1 MENDYSKELIQ
12 KFQQR
17 QNTINKNLL
26 TQNLFPNRA
35 NPIQSLAP
43 AEEFFL
49 KATYAL
55 RVGFLQEFTFL
66 FAYIYSKQRFE
77 KAVIDLEQQGYI
89 KSQQSKD
96 YGKYW
101 VLTAT
106 ALYYLTTD
114 QKEEFKTYNLKDDSF
129 PSSKRLVYY
138 KVLNGLFCQ
147 RVFKQRTDDL
157 MATFRS
163 QEKEKRIQYQKE
175 QFIKAYLFTNT
186 KQPYTKE
193 AALKFVADIWDKFE
207 ADEEMQTQYK
217 NFVHAFKEN
226 AKEGYVNHTMLQFAF
241 LKDYFNASNSSREQS
256 VMQTS
261 KILSGAFQTV
271 YRGNAYTS
279 RIALYRKFKN
289 EDIKSDLE
297 LFTYS
302 ELIAHLTMVKRNLS
316 KTKPSDDEEAKL
328 LSLKLDSLEKRIVSM
343 EQTVSTRQ
351 EEFEVMVFDT
361 LKNEIPM
368 FKPAVITIKSLAD
381 IQCHII
387 GMKDASGSSRPLL
400 IWGIFQP
407 NEEDFS
413 VTALFSRIE
422 RIYQYQMHHLP
433 MADFK
438 LMIISY
444 SPKQAETIIRKL
456 DTVKASFEDIGHY
469 GLLLYHF
476 DDIEVIA
483 TRQQMKERYEIFKEF
498 KEKTHFEKSTNITS

>member
-1 MENDYSKELIQ
+1 MENNYSKELIQ

-77 KAVIDLEQQGYI
+77 KAVIELEQQGYI

-147 RVFKQRTDDL
+147 RVFKQRTDNL
-157 MATFRS
+157 MTTFRS
-163 QEKEKRIQYQKE
+163 QEKEKRVQYQKE
-175 QFIKAYLFTNT
+175 QFIKAYLFPNT
-186 KQPYTKE
+186 KQTYTKE
-193 AALKFVADIWDKFE
+193 AASKFVSDVWDELE
-207 ADEEMQTQYK
+207 ANEAMQTQYK
-217 NFVHAFKEN
+217 NFIRSFKEN
-226 AKEGYVNHTMLQFAF
+226 AKAENVNHTMLQFAF
-241 LKDYFNASNSSREQS
+241 LKDYFNGLGLSREQS
-256 VMQTS
+256 VKETS
-261 KILSGAFQTV
+261 NFFNLFQTA
-271 YRGNAYTS
+271 YRGDAYTS
-279 RIALYRKFKN
+279 RITLYRKLKN
-289 EDIKSDLE
+289 EAVKSDLE
-297 LFTYS
+297 LFTYT
-302 ELIAHLTMVKRNLS
+302 ELIAYLTMVKRNLS
-316 KTKPSDDEEAKL
+316 KTKPSDDDEATL
-328 LSLKLDSLEKRIVSM
+328 LSLKLDSLEKRIASM

-351 EEFEVMVFDT
+351 EEFETMVFDT
-361 LKNEIPM
+361 LKNEIAT
-368 FKPAVITIKSLAD
+368 FKPSVVTIKSLAD

-387 GMKDASGSSRPLL
+387 GFKESTEDSRPLI

-422 RIYQYQMHHLP
+422 RIYQYQSHHLP

-438 LMIISY
+438 LIICTYTKS
-444 SPKQAETIIRKL
+444 QGETILRKL
-456 DTVKASFEDIGHY
+456 DTVKESFEDIGHY

-476 DDIEVIA
+476 DEMEVVA
-483 TRQQMKERYEIFKEF
+483 TQQSMKERYEIFKEF
-498 KEKTHFEKSTNITS
+498 QEKSHFTRV

>member
-1 MENDYSKELIQ
+1 MENNYSKELIQ
-12 KFQQR
+12 KYQQK
-17 QNTINKNLL
+17 QNTIKNNLL

-89 KSQQSKD
+89 KSQQNRE

-106 ALYYLTTD
+106 SLFYLTTD
-114 QKEEFKTYNLKDDSF
+114 QTEDFLSYNLKDDSF

-147 RVFKQRTDDL
+147 RVFKQRTDNL
-157 MATFRS
+157 MTTFRS
-163 QEKEKRIQYQKE
+163 QEKEKRVQYQKE
-175 QFIKAYLFTNT
+175 QFIKAYLFPNT
-186 KQPYTKE
+186 KQTYTKE
-193 AALKFVADIWDKFE
+193 AASKFVSDVWDELEANEDI
-207 ADEEMQTQYK
+207 QTQYK
-217 NFVHAFKEN
+217 NFIRSFKEN
-226 AKEGYVNHTMLQFAF
+226 AKAENVNHTMLQFAF
-241 LKDYFNASNSSREQS
+241 LKDYFNGLGLSREQS
-256 VMQTS
+256 VKETS
-261 KILSGAFQTV
+261 NFFNLFQTA
-271 YRGNAYTS
+271 YRGDAYTS
-279 RIALYRKFKN
+279 RITLYRKLKN
-289 EDIKSDLE
+289 EAVKTDLE
-297 LFTYS
+297 LFTYT
-302 ELIAHLTMVKRNLS
+302 ELIAYLTMVKRNLS
-316 KTKPSDDEEAKL
+316 KTKPSDDDEATL
-328 LSLKLDSLEKRIVSM
+328 LSLKLDSLEKRIASM

-351 EEFEVMVFDT
+351 EEFETMVFDT
-361 LKNEIPM
+361 LKNEIAT
-368 FKPAVITIKSLAD
+368 FKPSVVTIKSLAD

-387 GMKDASGSSRPLL
+387 GFKESTEDSRPLI

-422 RIYQYQMHHLP
+422 RIYQYQSHHLP

-438 LMIISY
+438 LIICTYTNS
-444 SPKQAETIIRKL
+444 QGETILRKL
-456 DTVKASFEDIGHY
+456 DTVKESFEDIGHY

-476 DDIEVIA
+476 DEMEVVA
-483 TRQQMKERYEIFKEF
+483 TQQSMKERYEIFKEF
-498 KEKTHFEKSTNITS
+498 QEKSHFTRV

>member
-1 MENDYSKELIQ
+1 MENNYSKELIQ

-175 QFIKAYLFTNT
+175 QFIKAYLFPNT
-186 KQPYTKE
+186 KQTYTKE
-193 AALKFVADIWDKFE
+193 AASKFVSDVWDELE
-207 ADEEMQTQYK
+207 ANEAMQTQYK
-217 NFVHAFKEN
+217 NFIRSFKEN
-226 AKEGYVNHTMLQFAF
+226 ARAENVNHTMLQFAF
-241 LKDYFNASNSSREQS
+241 LKDYFNGLGLSREQS
-256 VMQTS
+256 VKETS
-261 KILSGAFQTV
+261 NFFKLFQTA
-271 YRGNAYTS
+271 YRGDAYTS
-279 RIALYRKFKN
+279 RITLYRKLKN
-289 EDIKSDLE
+289 EAVKSDLE
-297 LFTYS
+297 LFTYT
-302 ELIAHLTMVKRNLS
+302 ELIAYLTMVKRNLS
-316 KTKPSDDEEAKL
+316 KTKPSDDDEATL
-328 LSLKLDSLEKRIVSM
+328 LSLKLDSLEKRIASM

-351 EEFEVMVFDT
+351 EEFETMVFDT
-361 LKNEIPM
+361 LKNEIAT
-368 FKPAVITIKSLAD
+368 FKPSVVTIKSLAD

-387 GMKDASGSSRPLL
+387 GFKESTEDSRPLI

-422 RIYQYQMHHLP
+422 RIYQYQSHHLP

-438 LMIISY
+438 LIICTYTNS
-444 SPKQAETIIRKL
+444 QGETILRKL
-456 DTVKASFEDIGHY
+456 DTVKESFEDIGHY

-476 DDIEVIA
+476 DEMEVVA
-483 TRQQMKERYEIFKEF
+483 TQQSMKERYEIFKEF
-498 KEKTHFEKSTNITS
+498 QEKSHFTRV

>member
-12 KFQQR
+12 KYQQK
-17 QNTINKNLL
+17 QNTIKKNLL
-26 TQNLFPNRA
+26 TKNLFPNRA
-35 NPIQSLAP
+35 NPIQSLSP

-55 RVGFLQEFTFL
+55 KVGFLQEFTFL
-66 FAYIYSKQRFE
+66 FAYIYSKQKFE
-77 KAVIDLEQQGYI
+77 KAVLELERQGYI
-89 KSQQSKD
+89 KSQQNRE

-106 ALYYLTTD
+106 TLYYLTTD

-147 RVFKQRTDDL
+147 RVFKQRTDEL

-175 QFIKAYLFTNT
+175 QFIKAYLFPNT
-186 KQPYTKE
+186 KQTYTKE
-193 AALKFVADIWDKFE
+193 AASKFVSDVWDEFE
-207 ADEEMQTQYK
+207 ASEEMQTQYK

-226 AKEGYVNHTMLQFAF
+226 ANEEYVNHTMLQFAF
-241 LKDYFNASNSSREQS
+241 IKDYFNSSNSSREQS

-261 KILSGAFQTV
+261 KILSDAFQTV
-271 YRGNAYTS
+271 YRGDTYTS
-279 RIALYRKFKN
+279 RITLYRKLKN

-297 LFTYS
+297 LFTYT
-302 ELIAHLTMVKRNLS
+302 ELIAYLTMVKRNLS
-316 KTKPSDDEEAKL
+316 KAKPSDDEEAKL
-328 LSLKLDSLEKRIVSM
+328 LSLRLDHLEKRIASM
-343 EQTVSTRQ
+343 EQTVSARQ

-387 GMKDASGSSRPLL
+387 GFKESTEDSRPLI

-422 RIYQYQMHHLP
+422 RIYQYQSHHLP

-438 LMIISY
+438 FIICTYTKS
-444 SPKQAETIIRKL
+444 QGETILRKL
-456 DTVKASFEDIGHY
+456 DTVKESFEDIGHY

-476 DDIEVIA
+476 DDMEVVA
-483 TRQQMKERYEIFKEF
+483 TQQSMKERFEIFKEF
-498 KEKTHFEKSTNITS
+498 QEKSHFTRG